1 MGIKVKKDK
10 TMARPMKVVDVETIK
25 KLAQMHATF
34 DEIAEF
40 CGVSTKT
47 LQRHYVHHIKK
58 GRELGKISLRRA
70 QFEKALS
77 GNVVMQIWLGKQH
90 LGQTEK
96 IEQTNRN
103 EPLPLEIVSEDGK
116 KKG

>member
-1 MGIKVKKDK
+1 
-10 TMARPMKVVDVETIK
+10 
-25 KLAQMHATF
+25 
-34 DEIAEF
+34 
-40 CGVSTKT
+40 
-47 LQRHYVHHIKK
+47 
-58 GRELGKISLRRA
+58 
-70 QFEKALS
+70 
-77 GNVVMQIWLGKQH
+77 MQIWLGKQH